1 MNRKIWS
8 WTLLCL
14 ALASG
19 PGWAQST
26 DIIEQIENST
36 PRERAEAQAEVLADV
51 LDLSPRQTGE
61 LIEIN
66 LKYSSR
72 IQELI
77 DGGAQ
82 DSILFSEIE
91 KSSRAKDEEI
101 VALLTKTQA
110 RRYEAHKTRMRRIVE
125 DLIEKRN
132 R

>member
-1 MNRKIWS
+1 M
-8 WTLLCL
+8 LCL
-14 ALASG
+14 ALSSS
-19 PGWAQST
+19 PGWAQPT

-51 LDLSPRQTGE
+51 LDLSPRQTNE
-61 LIEIN
+61 LIDIN
-66 LKYSSR
+66 LKYSTR

-101 VALLTKTQA
+101 VGLLTKTQA
-110 RRYEAHKTRMRRIVE
+110 RRYEAHKAKLRQIVE
-125 DLIEKRN
+125 DLVEKRN